1 MANTETPR
9 RLCKQVGFV
18 AKRVSSSLSTS
29 ALRICLICTDGSV
42 YLVTSSRNT
51 PHHTISQPDKTLQ
64 SIHNLSQ
71 LIYHKTGKIR
81 NLRLSRQ
88 RLRSLVCYDV
98 TPCSLAEMLPHPKA
112 YSSIV
117 KPAAYSTYRLVSV
130 DTQRLSIYVF
140 NPLNTKRDEKGLG
153 DAARGTG
160 GGGNHRPRPSNFTL
174 CCLFPTVHF
183 LSSYLLHFP
192 ANCFKPTFTRRTS
205 GHGLVPSQ
213 H

>member
-1 MANTETPR
+1 
-9 RLCKQVGFV
+9 
-18 AKRVSSSLSTS
+18 LSTS

-153 DAARGTG
+153 DAARGPG
-160 GGGNHRPRPSNFTL
+160 GGGKSQAQTLQFYPLLPIPNCPLPIKLPSSL
-174 CCLFPTVHF
+174 PSKLFQTD
-183 LSSYLLHFP
+183 LYKKDER
-192 ANCFKPTFTRRTS
+192 ARTGTFTALKTKIS
-205 GHGLVPSQ
+205 LN
-213 H
+213 